1 MIFDFTGKTVLVTGA
16 TRGIGKCISDDFKS
30 LGADIISFPSS
41 VYDLTNE
48 KDLKALVK
56 YIGALQIDI
65 CINNAGI
72 NKIDYIED
80 VLDEDYDKIMH
91 INAKAPFMISKA
103 VSKTMKKKG
112 YGRIVNIASIFGHC
126 TKEKR
131 SCYTAS
137 KFALVGMT
145 KTLAV
150 EMAPYGVIVNSVSPG
165 FTATELTKRVLGTEG
180 IAKMCEQ
187 VPVKR
192 MATPDEISK
201 VVLFLA
207 SDYNTYLTGQNVIV
221 DGGFVN
227 V

>member
-1 MIFDFTGKTVLVTGA
+1 MIFDFTNKTALVTGA

-30 LGADIISFPSS
+30 LGADVISFPSS
-41 VYDLTNE
+41 AYDLTSE
-48 KDLKALVK
+48 KELRDFIEHIKTLRV
-56 YIGALQIDI
+56 DI

-72 NKIDYIED
+72 NKIDYVED
-80 VLDEDYDKIMH
+80 VREEDYDKIMH

-103 VSKTMKKKG
+103 VSKAMKATG
-112 YGRIVNIASIFGHC
+112 YGKIVNIASIFGHC

-150 EMAPYGVIVNSVSPG
+150 EMAPYNVLVNSVSPG
-165 FTATELTKRVLGTEG
+165 FTATELTTRILGTKG
-180 IAKMCEQ
+180 IVEMCKQ
-187 VPVKR
+187 VPMKR
-192 MATPDEISK
+192 MATPNEISK
-201 VVLFLA
+201 VVLFL
-207 SDYNTYLTGQNVIV
+207 SSEYNTYLTGQNIIV